1 LKKLRDG
8 REDAMEETIKQVLAE
23 TIEDDSAMAEWTAE
37 TDLINGIGLD
47 SLQLVR
53 FLMKLED
60 RLGISIDYDA
70 LQFEDLSS
78 IGSLAKFLENSNA

>member
-1 LKKLRDG
+1 
-8 REDAMEETIKQVLAE
+8 MEEIIKEVLAE
-23 TIEDDSAMAEWTAE
+23 TIEDDSAKDTWTAE

-60 RLGISIDYDA
+60 RLGIRIDYDA

-78 IGSLAKFLENSNA
+78 IGSLVKFLEKNNA